1 MIDIILIVVAFISI
15 VISYLSFCHFNKNS
29 SPTTKDANSK
39 IELLRGEKVIINKKS
54 NRKRKSIPKKIEK
67 MSFDNPI
74 YLHQKAKENNLSVGE
89 LLLAVRINS
98 LK

>member
-15 VISYLSFCHFNKNS
+15 VISYLSFYHLNKNS
-29 SPTTKDANSK
+29 SPATKDANSK
-39 IELLRGEKVIINKKS
+39 IELLRGEKVIINKRS
-54 NRKRKSIPKKIEK
+54 NRKRKSIPKEIEK
-67 MSFDNPI
+67 ITFDNPT